1 MSIRE
6 TSFVWVGRATRRWQ
20 PKTKG
25 FKAGDRLF
33 LWGEGWFNT
42 KKSWFNGKS
51 CGRIWK
57 VIIFDISL
65 QREAIECLGKRSLT
79 ENLL

>member
-1 MSIRE
+1 MLVAYIKNEKR
-6 TSFVWVGRATRRWQ
+6 RATAFFC
-20 PKTKG
+20 G
-25 FKAGDRLF
+25 S
-33 LWGEGWFNT
+33 EGWFNT

-51 CGRIWK
+51 CERIWW

-65 QREAIECLGKRSLT
+65 QSEAIECLGKRSLT